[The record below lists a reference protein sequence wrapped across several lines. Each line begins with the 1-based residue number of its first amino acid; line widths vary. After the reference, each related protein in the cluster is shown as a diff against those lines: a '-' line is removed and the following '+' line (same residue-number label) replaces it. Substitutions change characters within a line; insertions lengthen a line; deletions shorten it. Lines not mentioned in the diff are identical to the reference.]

1 MDYER
6 VRGWTKR
13 SRLPA
18 GKSSI
23 FEMRKLFI
31 PVNQGNIHWVLVVV
45 DMGGSGSA
53 GWDAGGCGEGNAKG
67 SFKVNFFDSIG
78 RDGALYVQVKTFL
91 RCTIE
96 IQQAWYLGVGTP
108 I

>member
-13 SRLPA
+13 SRLPP

-45 DMGGSGSA
+45 DMGGSVSA
-53 GWDAGGCGEGNAKG
+53 GDEARG
-67 SFKVNFFDSIG
+67 SFKIHFFDSFG
-78 RDGALYVQVKTFL
+78 REGALYVQVRKL
-91 RCTIE
+91 SRCM
-96 IQQAWYLGVGTP
+96 V
-108 I
+108 

>member
-6 VRGWTKR
+6 VQGWTKR

-31 PVNQGNIHWVLVVV
+31 PVNQGNVHWVLVVV
-45 DMGGSGSA
+45 DMGGSVSV
-53 GWDAGGCGEGNAKG
+53 GGDAKG
-67 SFKVNFFDSIG
+67 SFKVSFFDSFG
-78 RDGALYVQVKTFL
+78 RDGALYVQVRIFL
-91 RCTIE
+91 RCTIG
-96 IQQAWYLGVGTP
+96 IQED
-108 I
+108 